1 MFRDLIVA
9 AAEPTPLTGET
20 DHQERRRTPM
30 SARTDPSRSQKTTM
44 PGNEQTEQE
53 SYIDRQT
60 RDTRNDL
67 IAKQVVQSLGS
78 PADLLKVQVRPLGR
92 DRYRVNVFV
101 GKYGAPAR
109 IADSFFLTA
118 DDEGK
123 ILASSPE
130 IARLY

>member
-1 MFRDLIVA
+1 
-9 AAEPTPLTGET
+9 
-20 DHQERRRTPM
+20 M
-30 SARTDPSRSQKTTM
+30 SAGTDPSRSQKTTM
-44 PGNEQTEQE
+44 PTTEQTDQE
-53 SYIDRQT
+53 RYLDRQK

-78 PADLLKVQVRPLGR
+78 PADLLKVQVRPLGK

-101 GKYGAPAR
+101 GKYGATGR

-123 ILASSPE
+123 ILTSSPE